1 MRILLIHNFYQQFGG
16 ADWIALKEKEYL
28 ERTDE
33 VFFYTKHNRDIE
45 TPTLGKKLGFAANTL
60 YNRRAGEEVREIV
73 QQFAPDFVYLHNFYP
88 LMSPAIVH
96 ALHAMRV
103 PILQKFSDFRPI
115 CPNGLFFANGD
126 ICERCIHG
134 NFFHTISQRCY
145 KESYQLSS
153 LYAASVALFRMMG
166 AIRKVD
172 AYLFLTPFAQKKF
185 VEAGVPAE
193 RTYITPNYIDASKV
207 KPSTEVGSY
216 AAFLGRIAQEKGLWT
231 LLRAFEMLPHRR
243 LKIAGRGPV
252 EAELRQYVQQRG
264 IQNIEFVGFKSD
276 ESKQEFLRNSA
287 FLILPSECY
296 EQMPISILEAFASGK
311 PVVAADLGSIPYIVE
326 DGKNGLLY
334 KVGNATDLA
343 NKADFLLA
351 NPEMILRMGHYARHL
366 IDTRYSPSHGR
377 QLLVDI
383 FQRVV
388 GQRREPGYTS
398 EIPAEQVTDAPRA

>member
-33 VFFYTKHNRDIE
+33 VFFYTKHNRDID
-45 TPTLGKKLGFAANTL
+45 TPSLTKKLGFAANTL
-60 YNRRAGEEVREIV
+60 YNCSTSEEVRDIV
-73 QQFAPDFVYLHNFYP
+73 RQFAPDFAYLHNFYP
-88 LMSPAIVH
+88 LMSPAVVH
-96 ALHAMRV
+96 TLQAMRV

-115 CPNGLFFANGD
+115 CPNGLFFANGN
-126 ICERCIHG
+126 ICERCMHG
-134 NFFHTISQRCY
+134 NFLHAISQRCY

-172 AYLFLTPFAQKKF
+172 AYLFLTPFAQNKF
-185 VEAGVPAE
+185 VEAGVPVE
-193 RTYITPNYIDASKV
+193 KTYITPNYIDASDIQA
-207 KPSTEVGSY
+207 STTVGGY
-216 AAFLGRIAQEKGLWT
+216 GAFLGRIAHEKGLWT
-231 LLRAFEMLPHRR
+231 LVRAFETLPHRQ

-252 EAELRQYVQQRG
+252 EADLRQYVRERG

-276 ESKQEFLRNSA
+276 ESKTEFLRNSA
-287 FLILPSECY
+287 FVILPSECY

-334 KVGNATDLA
+334 KVGDAKDLA
-343 NKADFLLA
+343 NKTDFLFA
-351 NPEMILRMGHYARHL
+351 NPEMILRMGCYARHL

-383 FQRVV
+383 FQRVT
-388 GQRREPGYTS
+388 GQRREPGYTV
-398 EIPAEQVTDAPRA
+398 EIPAEEATEAPRA

>member
-33 VFFYTKHNRDIE
+33 VFFYTKHNRDID
-45 TPTLGKKLGFAANTL
+45 TPTVGEKIRFAANTL
-60 YNRRAGEEVREIV
+60 YNRSAAAEIREVV

-115 CPNGLFFANGD
+115 CPNGLFFANGN
-126 ICERCIHG
+126 ICELCIIG
-134 NFFHTISQRCY
+134 NLFHTISQRCY
-145 KESYQLSS
+145 KQSYQLSS
-153 LYAASVALFRMMG
+153 LYAASVALFRIMG

-193 RTYITPNYIDASKV
+193 KTYVTPNYIDASDIR
-207 KPSTEVGSY
+207 PNTAPGTY
-216 AAFLGRIAQEKGLWT
+216 AAFLGRIAHEKGLWT
-231 LLRAFEMLPHRR
+231 LLRAFEMLPHRQ

-252 EAELRQYVQQRG
+252 EADLRQYVQERG
-264 IQNIEFVGFKSD
+264 LQNIEFVGFKSD
-276 ESKQEFLRNSA
+276 EAKRDFLRNSA

-296 EQMPISILEAFASGK
+296 EQMPISILEAFACGK
-311 PVVAADLGSIPYIVE
+311 PVVAAELGSIPYIVE
-326 DGKNGLLY
+326 NGENGLLY
-334 KVGNATDLA
+334 KVGDAKDLA
-343 NKADFLLA
+343 AKADFLMA
-351 NPEMILRMGHYARHL
+351 KPEMISRMGGYARQQ
-366 IDTRYSPSHGR
+366 IDTRYSPAHGR
-377 QLLVDI
+377 QLLADI
-383 FQRVV
+383 FHKVARTRQA
-388 GQRREPGYTS
+388 PGYALDA
-398 EIPAEQVTDAPRA
+398 PAKQFTDAPEA